1 MIRQSCRSL
10 CLLILCLT
18 VVVVATP
25 LQAQEQTR
33 IEVSPNGPLKTL
45 NDARLKVR
53 ELKKTNPDQPIEVMI
68 KGGVYPLHETVVFGL
83 EDSGKAG
90 APITYK
96 ASPGESPVFT
106 GGVSITGW
114 KKLASD
120 PAGVSD
126 KAQGKLWA
134 APIPK
139 GFAKSWV
146 IKSLYDGDTL
156 LKRAKSKGFKYAKF
170 EKENDYNR
178 QGKKLTSTLKYEGD
192 PVAPFDRTIHY
203 QDCLLYTSPSPRDGL
218 LSRMPSSA

>member
-83 EDSGKAG
+83 EDSGKA
-90 APITYK
+90 
-96 ASPGESPVFT
+96 
-106 GGVSITGW
+106 VSYTH
-114 KKLASD
+114 L
-120 PAGVSD
+120 
-126 KAQGKLWA
+126 
-134 APIPK
+134 
-139 GFAKSWV
+139 
-146 IKSLYDGDTL
+146 TL
-156 LKRAKSKGFKYAKF
+156 PT
-170 EKENDYNR
+170 NR
-178 QGKKLTSTLKYEGD
+178 E
-192 PVAPFDRTIHY
+192 V
-203 QDCLLYTSPSPRDGL
+203 
-218 LSRMPSSA
+218 